1 VCPYAARRAPPLVAG
16 RPPLNPS
23 HLLFIQRFT
32 YALCNDGWIVVYRK
46 RHGALKAVRAR
57 DEHAKPAFERVSGD
71 LCFVRSLGVLAARD
85 NGRFDVLATLA
96 GEPLNVEHCERHTT
110 QL

>member
-1 VCPYAARRAPPLVAG
+1 MVLSSLDGRPWFPGFQTLLLRPDIGSAPSWCSRAEVCPYAARRAPPLVAG

-71 LCFVRSLGVLAARD
+71 LCFVR
-85 NGRFDVLATLA
+85 
-96 GEPLNVEHCERHTT
+96 
-110 QL
+110 